1 MHDAITAATGSG
13 LYKHHCTQPWTF
25 YKEQAIFAR
34 FSFRHTEKEEVA
46 DSLNKRWVWESEAHR
61 HVAAV
66 NSSSPSYE
74 ILSSS
79 NNSATH
85 FSAPRHHPYSG
96 QVVARKTV
104 ITDEENN

>member
-61 HVAAV
+61 LVEAV
-66 NSSSPSYE
+66 NNNIPLYE
-74 ILSSS
+74 SLSSS
-79 NNSATH
+79 SNSATH
-85 FSAPRHHPYSG
+85 FSARRHRPYSR
-96 QVVARKTV
+96 QVAARKSI
-104 ITDEENN
+104 ITNEENN